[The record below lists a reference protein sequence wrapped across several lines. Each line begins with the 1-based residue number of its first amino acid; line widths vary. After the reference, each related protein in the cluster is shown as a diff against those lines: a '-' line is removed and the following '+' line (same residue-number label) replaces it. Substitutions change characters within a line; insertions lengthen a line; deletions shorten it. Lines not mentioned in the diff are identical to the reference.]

1 MEPSIEK
8 KLTELFLSNAELL
21 DEGQSPLLTRP
32 RRAALEALNLL
43 GIPPKGP
50 GNGDRYH
57 YTDLRGVFGEE
68 WEHYFTPSHPGVAPD
83 DLPGQMH
90 RMKFL
95 NGFCCDARHLTRLA
109 DGVVFGS
116 LAAAAREYPGLVGK
130 YYNPLP
136 HGHGSAVAE
145 LTAAFVQDGAFVYVP
160 RGIRVELP
168 FAVECGLY
176 GDGEAV
182 ASFGRNLF
190 IFEEGSQ
197 AQLVID
203 YCTLSGERSLA
214 CRTREIFVGSGARVE
229 MVESCRLNERSSLV
243 SASYARQQGDS
254 VLHGVSVGLS
264 AGLMRNEQTVLLE
277 GRGAENHTN
286 GLTIAGEQEHLDF
299 ATDIEHIASDCTSY
313 QLFKGL
319 AADGGT
325 SVFSGRIYVAQD
337 AQRTQAFQQNN
348 NLLLSDGAHVY
359 AKPQLEIYAEYGRQ
373 REVQPRRDG
382 GTVGPRSDLLHAPA
396 WYRTRRCATV
406 ADVRFRAR
414 RARREPRTGDERVVR
429 PRNRFE
435 DRRIV
440 GA

>member
-130 YYNPLP
+130 YYNTLP
-136 HGHGSAVAE
+136 HGRGSAVAE

-348 NLLLSDGAHVY
+348 NLLLSDDAHVY
-359 AKPQLEIYAEYGRQ
+359 AKPQLEIYADNVKCSHGATVGQLDPEAIYYMRQ
-373 REVQPRRDG
+373 RGIGLED
-382 GTVGPRSDLLHAPA
+382 
-396 WYRTRRCATV
+396 
-406 ADVRFRAR
+406 AR
-414 RARREPRTGDERVVR
+414 RLQMYGFVLDVLGESRVQEMNELFDREIASKIEGL
-429 PRNRFE
+429 
-435 DRRIV
+435 
-440 GA
+440 

>member
-130 YYNPLP
+130 YYNTLP
-136 HGHGSAVAE
+136 HGRGSAVAE

-197 AQLVID
+197 ARLVID

-229 MVESCRLNERSSLV
+229 MVESCRLNERSSLI

-348 NLLLSDGAHVY
+348 NLLLSDDAHVY
-359 AKPQLEIYAEYGRQ
+359 AKPQLEIYADNVKCSHGATVGQLDPEAIYYMRQ
-373 REVQPRRDG
+373 RGIGLED
-382 GTVGPRSDLLHAPA
+382 
-396 WYRTRRCATV
+396 
-406 ADVRFRAR
+406 AR
-414 RARREPRTGDERVVR
+414 RLQMYGFVLDVLGESRVQEMNEVFDREIASKIEGL
-429 PRNRFE
+429 
-435 DRRIV
+435 
-440 GA
+440 

>member
-130 YYNPLP
+130 YYNTLP

-197 AQLVID
+197 ARLVID
-203 YCTLSGERSLA
+203 YRTLSGERNLA

-229 MVESCRLNERSSLV
+229 MVESCRLNERSSLI

-348 NLLLSDGAHVY
+348 NLLLSDDAHVY
-359 AKPQLEIYAEYGRQ
+359 AKPQLEIYADNVKCSHGATVGQLDPEAIYYMRQ
-373 REVQPRRDG
+373 RGIGLED
-382 GTVGPRSDLLHAPA
+382 
-396 WYRTRRCATV
+396 
-406 ADVRFRAR
+406 AR
-414 RARREPRTGDERVVR
+414 RFQMYGFVLDVLGESRVQEMNELFDREIASKIEGL
-429 PRNRFE
+429 
-435 DRRIV
+435 
-440 GA
+440 

>member
-95 NGFCCDARHLTRLA
+95 NGFCCNARHLTRLA

-130 YYNPLP
+130 YYNTLP
-136 HGHGSAVAE
+136 HGRGSAMAE

-203 YCTLSGERSLA
+203 YRTLSGERSLA

-348 NLLLSDGAHVY
+348 NLLLSDDAHVY
-359 AKPQLEIYAEYGRQ
+359 AKPQLEIYADNVKCSHGATVGQLDPEAIYYMRQ
-373 REVQPRRDG
+373 RGIGLED
-382 GTVGPRSDLLHAPA
+382 
-396 WYRTRRCATV
+396 
-406 ADVRFRAR
+406 AR
-414 RARREPRTGDERVVR
+414 RLQMYGFVLDVLGESRVQEMNELFDREIASKIEGL
-429 PRNRFE
+429 
-435 DRRIV
+435 
-440 GA
+440 

>member
-130 YYNPLP
+130 YYNTLP
-136 HGHGSAVAE
+136 HGRGSAVAE

-203 YCTLSGERSLA
+203 YRTLSGERNLA

-229 MVESCRLNERSSLV
+229 MVESCRLNERSLLI

-359 AKPQLEIYAEYGRQ
+359 AKPQLEIYADNVKCSHGATVGQLDPEAIYYMRQ
-373 REVQPRRDG
+373 RGIGLED
-382 GTVGPRSDLLHAPA
+382 
-396 WYRTRRCATV
+396 
-406 ADVRFRAR
+406 AR
-414 RARREPRTGDERVVR
+414 RLQMYGFVLDVLGESRVQEMNELFDREIASKIEGL
-429 PRNRFE
+429 
-435 DRRIV
+435 
-440 GA
+440 

>member
-130 YYNPLP
+130 YYNTLP
-136 HGHGSAVAE
+136 HGRGSAVAE

-203 YCTLSGERSLA
+203 YRTLSGERNLA

-229 MVESCRLNERSSLV
+229 MVESCRLNERSSLI

-254 VLHGVSVGLS
+254 VLYGVSVGLS

-359 AKPQLEIYAEYGRQ
+359 AKPQLEIYADNVKCSHGATVGQLDPEAIYYMRQ
-373 REVQPRRDG
+373 RGIGLED
-382 GTVGPRSDLLHAPA
+382 
-396 WYRTRRCATV
+396 
-406 ADVRFRAR
+406 AR
-414 RARREPRTGDERVVR
+414 RLQMYGFVLDVLGESRVQEMNELFDREIASKIEGL
-429 PRNRFE
+429 
-435 DRRIV
+435 
-440 GA
+440 

>member
-130 YYNPLP
+130 YYNTLP

-203 YCTLSGERSLA
+203 YCTLSGERNLA

-229 MVESCRLNERSSLV
+229 MVESCRLNERSSLI

-359 AKPQLEIYAEYGRQ
+359 AKPQLEIYADNVKCSHGATVGQLDPEAIYYMRQ
-373 REVQPRRDG
+373 RGIGLED
-382 GTVGPRSDLLHAPA
+382 
-396 WYRTRRCATV
+396 
-406 ADVRFRAR
+406 AR
-414 RARREPRTGDERVVR
+414 RLQMYGFVLDVLGESRVQEMNELFDREIASKIEGL
-429 PRNRFE
+429 
-435 DRRIV
+435 
-440 GA
+440 

>member
-130 YYNPLP
+130 YYNTLP

-203 YCTLSGERSLA
+203 YRTFSGERNLA

-229 MVESCRLNERSSLV
+229 MVESCRLNERSSLI

-348 NLLLSDGAHVY
+348 NLLLSDDAHVY
-359 AKPQLEIYAEYGRQ
+359 AKPQLEIYADNVKCSHGATVGQLDPEAIYYMRQ
-373 REVQPRRDG
+373 RGIGLED
-382 GTVGPRSDLLHAPA
+382 
-396 WYRTRRCATV
+396 
-406 ADVRFRAR
+406 AR
-414 RARREPRTGDERVVR
+414 RLQMYGFVLDVLGESRVQEMNELFDREIASKIEGL
-429 PRNRFE
+429 
-435 DRRIV
+435 
-440 GA
+440 

>member
-130 YYNPLP
+130 YYNTLP
-136 HGHGSAVAE
+136 HGRGSAVAE

-203 YCTLSGERSLA
+203 YRTLSGERNLA

-229 MVESCRLNERSSLV
+229 MVESCRLNARSSLV

-359 AKPQLEIYAEYGRQ
+359 AKPQLEIYADNVKCSHGATVGQLDPEAIYYMRQ
-373 REVQPRRDG
+373 RGIGLED
-382 GTVGPRSDLLHAPA
+382 
-396 WYRTRRCATV
+396 
-406 ADVRFRAR
+406 AR
-414 RARREPRTGDERVVR
+414 RLQMYGFVLDVLGESRVQEMNELFDREIASKIEGL
-429 PRNRFE
+429 
-435 DRRIV
+435 
-440 GA
+440 

>member
-116 LAAAAREYPGLVGK
+116 LAAAAREYPGVVGK
-130 YYNPLP
+130 DYNTLP
-136 HGHGSAVAE
+136 HGPGSAVAE

-203 YCTLSGERSLA
+203 YRTLSGERNLA
-214 CRTREIFVGSGARVE
+214 CRTREIFVGSGTRVE
-229 MVESCRLNERSSLV
+229 MVESCRLNERSSLI

-286 GLTIAGEQEHLDF
+286 GLTIAGGQEHLDF

-359 AKPQLEIYAEYGRQ
+359 AKPQLEIYADNVKCSHGATVGQLDPEAIYYMRQ
-373 REVQPRRDG
+373 RGIGLED
-382 GTVGPRSDLLHAPA
+382 
-396 WYRTRRCATV
+396 
-406 ADVRFRAR
+406 AR
-414 RARREPRTGDERVVR
+414 RLQMYGFVLDVLGESRVQEMNELFDREIASKIEGL
-429 PRNRFE
+429 
-435 DRRIV
+435 
-440 GA
+440 

>member
-130 YYNPLP
+130 YYNTLP

-203 YCTLSGERSLA
+203 YRTLSGERNLA

-229 MVESCRLNERSSLV
+229 MVESCRLNERSSLI

-359 AKPQLEIYAEYGRQ
+359 AKPQLEIYADNVKCSHGATVGQLDPEAIYYMRQ
-373 REVQPRRDG
+373 RGIGLED
-382 GTVGPRSDLLHAPA
+382 
-396 WYRTRRCATV
+396 
-406 ADVRFRAR
+406 AR
-414 RARREPRTGDERVVR
+414 RLQMYGFVLDVLGESRVQEMNELFDREIASKIEGL
-429 PRNRFE
+429 
-435 DRRIV
+435 
-440 GA
+440 

>member
-130 YYNPLP
+130 YYNTLP

-203 YCTLSGERSLA
+203 YRTLSGERNLA
-214 CRTREIFVGSGARVE
+214 CRTREIFVGSGTRVE
-229 MVESCRLNERSSLV
+229 MVESCRLNERSSLI

-286 GLTIAGEQEHLDF
+286 GLTIAGGQEHLDF

-337 AQRTQAFQQNN
+337 AQRTQTFQQNN

-359 AKPQLEIYAEYGRQ
+359 AKPQLEIYADNVKCSHGATVGQLDPEAIYYMRQ
-373 REVQPRRDG
+373 RGIGLED
-382 GTVGPRSDLLHAPA
+382 
-396 WYRTRRCATV
+396 
-406 ADVRFRAR
+406 AR
-414 RARREPRTGDERVVR
+414 RLQMYGFVLDVLGESRVQEMNELFDREIASKIEGL
-429 PRNRFE
+429 
-435 DRRIV
+435 
-440 GA
+440 

>member
-130 YYNPLP
+130 YYNTLP
-136 HGHGSAVAE
+136 HGRGSAVAE

-203 YCTLSGERSLA
+203 YRTLSGERNLA

-229 MVESCRLNERSSLV
+229 MVESCRLNERSSLI

-286 GLTIAGEQEHLDF
+286 GLTIAGGQEHLDF

-359 AKPQLEIYAEYGRQ
+359 AKPQLEIYADNVKCSHGATVGQLDPEAIYYMRQ
-373 REVQPRRDG
+373 RGIGLED
-382 GTVGPRSDLLHAPA
+382 
-396 WYRTRRCATV
+396 
-406 ADVRFRAR
+406 AR
-414 RARREPRTGDERVVR
+414 RLQMYGFVLDVLGESRVQEMNELFDREIASKIEGL
-429 PRNRFE
+429 
-435 DRRIV
+435 
-440 GA
+440 

>member
-57 YTDLRGVFGEE
+57 YTGLRGMFGEE
-68 WEHYFTPSHPGVAPD
+68 WEYYFTPSHPGVAPD

-116 LAAAAREYPGLVGK
+116 LAAVAREYPGLVGK
-130 YYNPLP
+130 YYNTLP
-136 HGHGSAVAE
+136 DGRGSAVAE

-160 RGIRVELP
+160 RGSRVELP

-197 AQLVID
+197 ARLVID
-203 YCTLSGERSLA
+203 YRTLSGERSLA

-348 NLLLSDGAHVY
+348 NLLLSDDAHVY
-359 AKPQLEIYAEYGRQ
+359 AKPQLEIYADNVKCSHGATVGQLDPEAIYYMRQ
-373 REVQPRRDG
+373 RGIGLED
-382 GTVGPRSDLLHAPA
+382 
-396 WYRTRRCATV
+396 
-406 ADVRFRAR
+406 AR
-414 RARREPRTGDERVVR
+414 RLQMYGFVLDVLGESRVQELNELFDREIASKIEGL
-429 PRNRFE
+429 
-435 DRRIV
+435 
-440 GA
+440 

>member
-130 YYNPLP
+130 YYNTLP
-136 HGHGSAVAE
+136 HGRGSAVAE

-203 YCTLSGERSLA
+203 YRTLSGERNLS
-214 CRTREIFVGSGARVE
+214 CRTREIFVGSGTRVE
-229 MVESCRLNERSSLV
+229 MVESCRLNERSSLI

-359 AKPQLEIYAEYGRQ
+359 AKPQLEIYADNVKCSHGATVGQLDPEAIYYMRQ
-373 REVQPRRDG
+373 RGIGLED
-382 GTVGPRSDLLHAPA
+382 
-396 WYRTRRCATV
+396 
-406 ADVRFRAR
+406 AR
-414 RARREPRTGDERVVR
+414 RLQMYGFVLDVLGESRVQEMNELFDREIASKIEGL
-429 PRNRFE
+429 
-435 DRRIV
+435 
-440 GA
+440 

>member
-130 YYNPLP
+130 YYNTLP
-136 HGHGSAVAE
+136 HGRGSAVAE

-203 YCTLSGERSLA
+203 YRTLSGERNLA

-229 MVESCRLNERSSLV
+229 MVESYRLNERSSLI

-348 NLLLSDGAHVY
+348 NLLLSDDAHVY
-359 AKPQLEIYAEYGRQ
+359 AKPQLEIYADNVKCSHGATVGQLDPEAIYYMRQ
-373 REVQPRRDG
+373 RGIGLED
-382 GTVGPRSDLLHAPA
+382 
-396 WYRTRRCATV
+396 
-406 ADVRFRAR
+406 AR
-414 RARREPRTGDERVVR
+414 RLQMYGFVLDVLGESRVQEMNELFDREIASKIEGL
-429 PRNRFE
+429 
-435 DRRIV
+435 
-440 GA
+440 

>member
-130 YYNPLP
+130 YYNTLP

-203 YCTLSGERSLA
+203 YRTLSGERNLA
-214 CRTREIFVGSGARVE
+214 CRTREIFVGSGTRVE
-229 MVESCRLNERSSLV
+229 MVESCRLNERSSLI

-264 AGLMRNEQTVLLE
+264 SGLMRNEQTVLLE
-277 GRGAENHTN
+277 GHGAENHTN

-359 AKPQLEIYAEYGRQ
+359 AKPQLEIYADNVKCSHGATVGQLDPEAIYYMRQ
-373 REVQPRRDG
+373 RGIGLED
-382 GTVGPRSDLLHAPA
+382 
-396 WYRTRRCATV
+396 
-406 ADVRFRAR
+406 AR
-414 RARREPRTGDERVVR
+414 RLQMYGFVLDVLGESRVQEMNELFDREIASKIEGL
-429 PRNRFE
+429 
-435 DRRIV
+435 
-440 GA
+440 

>member
-130 YYNPLP
+130 YYNTLP
-136 HGHGSAVAE
+136 DGRGSAVAE

-203 YCTLSGERSLA
+203 YRTLSGERNLA
-214 CRTREIFVGSGARVE
+214 CRTREIFVGSGTRVE
-229 MVESCRLNERSSLV
+229 MVESCRLNERSSLI

-348 NLLLSDGAHVY
+348 NLLLSDDAHVY
-359 AKPQLEIYAEYGRQ
+359 AKPQLEIYADNVKCSHGATVGQLDPEAIYYMRQ
-373 REVQPRRDG
+373 RGIGLED
-382 GTVGPRSDLLHAPA
+382 
-396 WYRTRRCATV
+396 
-406 ADVRFRAR
+406 AR
-414 RARREPRTGDERVVR
+414 RLQMYGFVLDVLGESRVQEMNELFDREIASKIEGL
-429 PRNRFE
+429 
-435 DRRIV
+435 
-440 GA
+440 

>member
-130 YYNPLP
+130 YYNTLP

-197 AQLVID
+197 ARLVID
-203 YCTLSGERSLA
+203 YRTLSGERNLA

-229 MVESCRLNERSSLV
+229 MVESCRLNERSSLI

-348 NLLLSDGAHVY
+348 NLLLSDDAHVY
-359 AKPQLEIYAEYGRQ
+359 AKPQLEIYADNVKCSHGATVGQLDPEAIYYMRQ
-373 REVQPRRDG
+373 RGIGLED
-382 GTVGPRSDLLHAPA
+382 
-396 WYRTRRCATV
+396 
-406 ADVRFRAR
+406 AR
-414 RARREPRTGDERVVR
+414 RLQMYGFVLDVLGESRVQEMNELFDREIASKIEGL
-429 PRNRFE
+429 
-435 DRRIV
+435 
-440 GA
+440 

>member
-130 YYNPLP
+130 YYNTLP
-136 HGHGSAVAE
+136 HGRGSAVAE

-168 FAVECGLY
+168 FAVECDLY

-203 YCTLSGERSLA
+203 YRTLSGERNLA
-214 CRTREIFVGSGARVE
+214 CRTREIFIGSGARVE
-229 MVESCRLNERSSLV
+229 MVESCRLNARSSLI

-348 NLLLSDGAHVY
+348 NLLLSDDAHVY
-359 AKPQLEIYAEYGRQ
+359 AKPQLEIYADNVKCSHGATVGQLDPEAIYYMRQ
-373 REVQPRRDG
+373 RGIGLED
-382 GTVGPRSDLLHAPA
+382 
-396 WYRTRRCATV
+396 
-406 ADVRFRAR
+406 AR
-414 RARREPRTGDERVVR
+414 RLQMYGFVLDVLGESRVQEMNELFDREIASKIEGL
-429 PRNRFE
+429 
-435 DRRIV
+435 
-440 GA
+440 

>member
-130 YYNPLP
+130 YYNTLP
-136 HGHGSAVAE
+136 HGRGSAVAE

-203 YCTLSGERSLA
+203 YRTLSGERNLA
-214 CRTREIFVGSGARVE
+214 CRTREIFVGSGTRVE
-229 MVESCRLNERSSLV
+229 MVESCRLNERSSLI

-348 NLLLSDGAHVY
+348 NLLLSDDAHVY
-359 AKPQLEIYAEYGRQ
+359 AKPQLEIYADNVKCSHGATVGQLDPEAIYYMRQ
-373 REVQPRRDG
+373 RGIGLED
-382 GTVGPRSDLLHAPA
+382 
-396 WYRTRRCATV
+396 
-406 ADVRFRAR
+406 AR
-414 RARREPRTGDERVVR
+414 RLQMYGFVLDVLGESRVQEMNELFDREIASKIEGL
-429 PRNRFE
+429 
-435 DRRIV
+435 
-440 GA
+440 

>member
-21 DEGQSPLLTRP
+21 DEGLSLLLTRP

-130 YYNPLP
+130 YYNTLP
-136 HGHGSAVAE
+136 DGRGSAVAE

-197 AQLVID
+197 ARLVID
-203 YCTLSGERSLA
+203 YRTLSGERSLA

-348 NLLLSDGAHVY
+348 NLLLSDDAHVY
-359 AKPQLEIYAEYGRQ
+359 AKPQLEIYADNVKCSHGATVGQLDPEAIYYMRQ
-373 REVQPRRDG
+373 RGIGLED
-382 GTVGPRSDLLHAPA
+382 
-396 WYRTRRCATV
+396 
-406 ADVRFRAR
+406 AR
-414 RARREPRTGDERVVR
+414 RLQMYGFVLDVLGESRVEEMNELFDREIASKIEGL
-429 PRNRFE
+429 
-435 DRRIV
+435 
-440 GA
+440 

>member
-57 YTDLRGVFGEE
+57 YTDLRGVFGDE

-130 YYNPLP
+130 YYNTLP

-203 YCTLSGERSLA
+203 YRTLSGERNLA
-214 CRTREIFVGSGARVE
+214 CRTREIFVGSGTRVE
-229 MVESCRLNERSSLV
+229 MVESCRLNERSSLI

-348 NLLLSDGAHVY
+348 NLLLSDDAHVY
-359 AKPQLEIYAEYGRQ
+359 AKPQLEIYADNVKCSHGATVGQLDPEAIYYMRQ
-373 REVQPRRDG
+373 RGIGLED
-382 GTVGPRSDLLHAPA
+382 
-396 WYRTRRCATV
+396 
-406 ADVRFRAR
+406 AR
-414 RARREPRTGDERVVR
+414 RLQMYGFVLDVLGESRVQEMNELFDREIASKIEGL
-429 PRNRFE
+429 
-435 DRRIV
+435 
-440 GA
+440 

>member
-130 YYNPLP
+130 YYNTLP
-136 HGHGSAVAE
+136 HGRGSAVAE

-203 YCTLSGERSLA
+203 YRTLSGERNLA

-229 MVESCRLNERSSLV
+229 MVESCRLNERSSLI

-299 ATDIEHIASDCTSY
+299 ATDIEHIASNCTSY

-348 NLLLSDGAHVY
+348 NLLLSDDAHVY
-359 AKPQLEIYAEYGRQ
+359 AKPQLEIYADNVKCSHGATVGQLDPEAIYYMRQ
-373 REVQPRRDG
+373 RGIGLED
-382 GTVGPRSDLLHAPA
+382 
-396 WYRTRRCATV
+396 
-406 ADVRFRAR
+406 AR
-414 RARREPRTGDERVVR
+414 RLQMYGFVLDVLGESRVQEMNELFDREIASKIEGL
-429 PRNRFE
+429 
-435 DRRIV
+435 
-440 GA
+440 

>member
-130 YYNPLP
+130 YYTTLP

-197 AQLVID
+197 ARLVID
-203 YCTLSGERSLA
+203 YRTLSGERNLA

-229 MVESCRLNERSSLV
+229 MVESCRLNERSSLI

-348 NLLLSDGAHVY
+348 NLLLSDDAHVY
-359 AKPQLEIYAEYGRQ
+359 AKPQLEIYADNVKCSHGATVGQLDPEAIYYMRQ
-373 REVQPRRDG
+373 RGIGLED
-382 GTVGPRSDLLHAPA
+382 
-396 WYRTRRCATV
+396 
-406 ADVRFRAR
+406 AR
-414 RARREPRTGDERVVR
+414 RLQMYGFVLDVLGESRVQEMNELFDREIASKIEGL
-429 PRNRFE
+429 
-435 DRRIV
+435 
-440 GA
+440 

>member
-32 RRAALEALNLL
+32 RRAALEALKLL

-130 YYNPLP
+130 YYNTLP
-136 HGHGSAVAE
+136 DGRGSAVAE

-203 YCTLSGERSLA
+203 YRTLSGERNLA
-214 CRTREIFVGSGARVE
+214 CRTREIFVGSGTRVE

-348 NLLLSDGAHVY
+348 NLLLSDDAHVY
-359 AKPQLEIYAEYGRQ
+359 AKPQLEIYADNVKCSHGATVGQLDPEAIYYMRQ
-373 REVQPRRDG
+373 RGIGLED
-382 GTVGPRSDLLHAPA
+382 
-396 WYRTRRCATV
+396 
-406 ADVRFRAR
+406 AR
-414 RARREPRTGDERVVR
+414 RLQMYGFVLDVLGESRVQEMNELFDREIASKIEGL
-429 PRNRFE
+429 
-435 DRRIV
+435 
-440 GA
+440 

>member
-116 LAAAAREYPGLVGK
+116 LAAAARGYPGLVGK
-130 YYNPLP
+130 YYNTLP

-348 NLLLSDGAHVY
+348 NLLLSDDAHVY
-359 AKPQLEIYAEYGRQ
+359 AKPQLEIYADNVKCSHGATVGQLDPEAIYYMRQ
-373 REVQPRRDG
+373 RGIGLED
-382 GTVGPRSDLLHAPA
+382 
-396 WYRTRRCATV
+396 
-406 ADVRFRAR
+406 AR
-414 RARREPRTGDERVVR
+414 RLQMYGFVLDVLGESRVQEMNELFDREIASKIEGL
-429 PRNRFE
+429 
-435 DRRIV
+435 
-440 GA
+440 

>member
-32 RRAALEALNLL
+32 RRAALEALNLF

-130 YYNPLP
+130 YYNTLP

-203 YCTLSGERSLA
+203 YRTLSGERNLA
-214 CRTREIFVGSGARVE
+214 CRTREIFVGSGTRVE
-229 MVESCRLNERSSLV
+229 MVESCRLNERSSLI

-286 GLTIAGEQEHLDF
+286 GLTIAGGQEHLDF

-359 AKPQLEIYAEYGRQ
+359 AKPQLEIYADNVKCSHGATVGQLDPEAIYYMRQ
-373 REVQPRRDG
+373 RGIGLED
-382 GTVGPRSDLLHAPA
+382 
-396 WYRTRRCATV
+396 
-406 ADVRFRAR
+406 AR
-414 RARREPRTGDERVVR
+414 RLQMYGFVLDVLGESRVQEMNELFDREIASKIEGL
-429 PRNRFE
+429 
-435 DRRIV
+435 
-440 GA
+440 

>member
-68 WEHYFTPSHPGVAPD
+68 WEHYFTPLHPGVAPD

-130 YYNPLP
+130 YYNTLP

-203 YCTLSGERSLA
+203 YRTLSGERNLA
-214 CRTREIFVGSGARVE
+214 CRTREIFVGSGTRVE
-229 MVESCRLNERSSLV
+229 MVESCRLNERSSLI

-299 ATDIEHIASDCTSY
+299 TTDIEHIASDCTSY

-348 NLLLSDGAHVY
+348 NLLLSDDAHVY
-359 AKPQLEIYAEYGRQ
+359 AKPQLEIYADNVKCSHGATVGQLDPEAIYYMRQ
-373 REVQPRRDG
+373 RGIGLED
-382 GTVGPRSDLLHAPA
+382 
-396 WYRTRRCATV
+396 
-406 ADVRFRAR
+406 AR
-414 RARREPRTGDERVVR
+414 RLQMYGFVLDVLGESRVQEMNELFDREIASKIEGL
-429 PRNRFE
+429 
-435 DRRIV
+435 
-440 GA
+440 

>member
-130 YYNPLP
+130 YYNTLP

-168 FAVECGLY
+168 FAVECGFY

-203 YCTLSGERSLA
+203 YRTLSGERNLA

-229 MVESCRLNERSSLV
+229 MVESCRLNERSSLI

-359 AKPQLEIYAEYGRQ
+359 AKPQLEIYADNVKCSHGATVGQLDPEAIYYMRQ
-373 REVQPRRDG
+373 RGIGLED
-382 GTVGPRSDLLHAPA
+382 
-396 WYRTRRCATV
+396 
-406 ADVRFRAR
+406 AR
-414 RARREPRTGDERVVR
+414 RLQMYGFVLDVLGESRVQEMNELFDREIASKIEGL
-429 PRNRFE
+429 
-435 DRRIV
+435 
-440 GA
+440 

>member
-109 DGVVFGS
+109 DGAVFGS

-130 YYNPLP
+130 YYNTLP
-136 HGHGSAVAE
+136 HGRGSAMAE
-145 LTAAFVQDGAFVYVP
+145 LTVAFVQDGAFVYVP

-203 YCTLSGERSLA
+203 YRTLSGERSLA

-264 AGLMRNEQTVLLE
+264 AGLMRNEQTGLLE

-348 NLLLSDGAHVY
+348 NLLLSDDAHVY
-359 AKPQLEIYAEYGRQ
+359 AKPQLEIYADNVKCSHGATVGQLDPEAIYYMRQ
-373 REVQPRRDG
+373 RGIGLED
-382 GTVGPRSDLLHAPA
+382 
-396 WYRTRRCATV
+396 
-406 ADVRFRAR
+406 AR
-414 RARREPRTGDERVVR
+414 RLQMYGFVLDVLGESRVQEMNELFDREIASKIEGL
-429 PRNRFE
+429 
-435 DRRIV
+435 
-440 GA
+440 

>member
-1 MEPSIEK
+1 MDPSIEK

-130 YYNPLP
+130 YYNTLP

-197 AQLVID
+197 ARLVID
-203 YCTLSGERSLA
+203 YRTLSGERNLA

-229 MVESCRLNERSSLV
+229 MVESCRLNERSSLI

-348 NLLLSDGAHVY
+348 NLLLSDDAHVY
-359 AKPQLEIYAEYGRQ
+359 AKPQLEIYADNVKCSHGATVGQLDPEAIYYMRQ
-373 REVQPRRDG
+373 RGIGLED
-382 GTVGPRSDLLHAPA
+382 
-396 WYRTRRCATV
+396 
-406 ADVRFRAR
+406 AR
-414 RARREPRTGDERVVR
+414 RLQMYGFVLDVLGESRVQEMNELFDREIASKIEGL
-429 PRNRFE
+429 
-435 DRRIV
+435 
-440 GA
+440 

>member
-57 YTDLRGVFGEE
+57 YTELRGVFGEE

-130 YYNPLP
+130 YYNTLP

-359 AKPQLEIYAEYGRQ
+359 AKPQLEIYADNVKCSHGATVGQLDPEAIYYMRQ
-373 REVQPRRDG
+373 RGIGLED
-382 GTVGPRSDLLHAPA
+382 
-396 WYRTRRCATV
+396 
-406 ADVRFRAR
+406 AR
-414 RARREPRTGDERVVR
+414 RLQMYGFVLDVLGESRVQEMNELFDREIASKIEGL
-429 PRNRFE
+429 
-435 DRRIV
+435 
-440 GA
+440 

>member
-130 YYNPLP
+130 YYNTLP
-136 HGHGSAVAE
+136 HGRGSAVAE

-203 YCTLSGERSLA
+203 YRTLSGERNLA

-229 MVESCRLNERSSLV
+229 MVESCRLNERSSLI

-286 GLTIAGEQEHLDF
+286 GLTIAGEREHRDF
-299 ATDIEHIASDCTSY
+299 ATDIEHIASYCTSY

-348 NLLLSDGAHVY
+348 NLLLSDDAHVY
-359 AKPQLEIYAEYGRQ
+359 AKPQLEIYADNVKCSHGATVGQLDPEAIYYMRQ
-373 REVQPRRDG
+373 RGIGLED
-382 GTVGPRSDLLHAPA
+382 
-396 WYRTRRCATV
+396 
-406 ADVRFRAR
+406 AR
-414 RARREPRTGDERVVR
+414 RLQMYGFVLDVLGESRVQEMNELFDREIASKIEGL
-429 PRNRFE
+429 
-435 DRRIV
+435 
-440 GA
+440 

>member
-130 YYNPLP
+130 YYNTLP
-136 HGHGSAVAE
+136 HGRGSAVAE

-203 YCTLSGERSLA
+203 YRTLSGERNLA

-229 MVESCRLNERSSLV
+229 MVESCRLNARSSLV

-299 ATDIEHIASDCTSY
+299 TTDIEHIASDCTSY

-359 AKPQLEIYAEYGRQ
+359 AKPQLEIYADNVKCSHGATVGQLDPEAIYYMRQ
-373 REVQPRRDG
+373 RGIGLED
-382 GTVGPRSDLLHAPA
+382 
-396 WYRTRRCATV
+396 
-406 ADVRFRAR
+406 AR
-414 RARREPRTGDERVVR
+414 RLQMYGFVLDVLGESRVQEM
-429 PRNRFE
+429 NELF
-435 DRRIV
+435 DRKIASKIE
-440 GA
+440 GL

>member
-130 YYNPLP
+130 YYNTLP
-136 HGHGSAVAE
+136 HGRGSAVAE

-203 YCTLSGERSLA
+203 YRTLSGERNLA

-229 MVESCRLNERSSLV
+229 MVESCRLNERSSLI

-286 GLTIAGEQEHLDF
+286 GLTIAGEREHLDF

-348 NLLLSDGAHVY
+348 NLLLSDDAHVY
-359 AKPQLEIYAEYGRQ
+359 AKPQLEIYADNVKCSHGATVGQLDPEAIYYMRQ
-373 REVQPRRDG
+373 RGIGLED
-382 GTVGPRSDLLHAPA
+382 
-396 WYRTRRCATV
+396 
-406 ADVRFRAR
+406 AR
-414 RARREPRTGDERVVR
+414 RLQMYGFVLDVLGESRVQEMNELFDREIASKIEGL
-429 PRNRFE
+429 
-435 DRRIV
+435 
-440 GA
+440 